1 MEAMEE
7 IHTMIEETRRKRIP
21 GVRLARLDKV
31 EGKRGLG
38 EGQGRRCILEM
49 IEVNYSRS

>member
-31 EGKRGLG
+31 EGMEGFRGCLG
-38 EGQGRRCILEM
+38 GCLGF
-49 IEVNYSRS
+49 